1 MAVVTVSTTA
11 ALIAAVKVAKDGD
24 VIKLAAGTYSNVTF
38 NSIAVPGNVT
48 ITSADVNRPAVLKD
62 LYVLRSGGMT
72 FKDLE
77 FSRDA
82 AGETN
87 AFRILNSHDV
97 VLDKLNVHGTMD
109 NNAQNDQGLV
119 LVQNSANVTVSNSE
133 FQQGFAAISHVN
145 STNVKITNNYIH
157 DIRTD
162 GIRGGG
168 TSNLTIS
175 GNTITDLRPMAGD
188 HQDAIQ
194 IWGKNVKDATNIV
207 VENNTILRG
216 SGAAMQG
223 VFIEADPGDS
233 AIANVTVRGNTV
245 IGGLANGVRV
255 TRADG
260 VLVENNVVIGLED
273 QRSAIM
279 VSTSTNARVINNS
292 ATGFELVKDRG
303 PIAHDGNVI
312 YDDLT
317 LAEGAALARAY
328 LPVTAGV
335 VRATSSRSAMRATG
349 PQVKDYLDALAI
361 YDTAPEGVILNF
373 AEQVRSGTSG
383 NDKLVAGEIGNWRLD
398 GGAGDDVMTGGVA
411 GHTWMAGGA
420 GNDTYNVR
428 NERDIVVEAA
438 NGGTDTVVTSIS
450 YTLGANV
457 ENLRITA
464 GGLTGTGNALDN
476 TITGS
481 TGADILYGMGG
492 HDVLKGGDGDDT
504 LHGGEGNDKLY
515 GDAGQDRLDGGEG
528 NDSLYG
534 GAGNDVLIGGA
545 GDDWLEGGA
554 GADVLTGGAG
564 KDIFM
569 FREGD
574 SVPGAMD
581 IITDFSRAQGDR
593 IDLNMI
599 DAKSGTA
606 TNDKFTFIGTAD
618 FHKVAGELNYKVVN
632 GNAIVSGDMDG
643 DGRADFVLQVNNT
656 GSLLATDFVL

>member
-1 MAVVTVSTTA
+1 MAVVTVSTTVG
-11 ALIAAVKVAKDGD
+11 LIAAVKVAKDGD

-38 NSIAVPGNVT
+38 KSIDVPGNVT

-77 FSRDA
+77 LSREQE
-82 AGETN
+82 GESN

-109 NNAQNDQGLV
+109 NNAQNDRGLV

-133 FQQGFAAISHVN
+133 FQQGFAAISHAD
-145 STNVKITNNYIH
+145 STNVKIINNYIH

-207 VENNTILRG
+207 VENNTFVRG
-216 SGAAMQG
+216 SGAAAQG
-223 VFIEADPGDS
+223 IFIEADPGDS
-233 AIANVTVRGNTV
+233 AISNVTVRGNTV
-245 IGGLANGVRV
+245 IGALANGVRV

-260 VLVENNVVIGLED
+260 VVVENNLVIALED

-292 ATGFELVKDRG
+292 ATGYELVKDRG
-303 PIAHDGNVI
+303 PIQHSGNVI

-317 LAEGAALARAY
+317 LAEGAALASAY
-328 LPVTAGV
+328 RPATAP
-335 VRATSSRSAMRATG
+335 ATSSRSAARTAA
-349 PQVKDYLDALAI
+349 PQVMDYLDALAV
-361 YDTAPEGVILNF
+361 YDTAPAGVTLSF
-373 AEQVRSGTSG
+373 AEQVRTGTSG
-383 NDKLVAGEIGNWRLD
+383 SDKLVAGAVGNWRLE
-398 GGAGDDVMTGGVA
+398 GGAGDDVLTGGVA
-411 GHTWMAGGA
+411 GQTWMVGGA

-428 NERDIVVEAA
+428 NERDIVIEAA
-438 NGGTDTVVTSIS
+438 NGGTDTVVSSIS
-450 YTLGANV
+450 YTLGAHV
-457 ENLRITA
+457 ENLRMATA
-464 GGLTGTGNALDN
+464 GLTGTGNALDN

-492 HDVLKGGDGDDT
+492 HDQLKGGDGNDT
-504 LHGGEGNDKLY
+504 LYGGDGNDKLW
-515 GDAGQDRLDGGEG
+515 GDGGNDLLDGGDG

-534 GAGNDVLIGGA
+534 GIGNDVLIGGA

-569 FREGD
+569 FRDGD

-581 IITDFSRAQGDR
+581 IITDFSRAQGDK

-599 DAKSGTA
+599 DAKAGTPA
-606 TNDKFTFIGTAD
+606 NDKFTFIGTAD

-643 DGRADFVLQVNNT
+643 DGRADFILQVNNT
-656 GSLLATDFVL
+656 SSLLATDFVL